1 MNLSKSRKKT
11 NEHFQVG
18 VTVIENIVDHL
29 DRSRVT
35 VLVLS
40 PSYVRDSWCTFELHL
55 AKTRM
60 IEDDLDSAV
69 VIVKGGGGSCAEK
82 NKTLDYVM
90 QVWKC
95 LRWPHSDSEGEE
107 GAHEIR
113 TFYSRLKKSIGTSEA
128 HHKYGVQVS
137 IEC

>member
-29 DRSRVT
+29 DRSRVA

-40 PSYVRDSWCTFELHL
+40 PSFVRDSWCTFVLHL

-69 VIVKGGGGSCAEK
+69 VIVKGGGSTAEK
-82 NKTLDYVM
+82 NRTLDYIM
-90 QVWKC
+90 QIWKC
-95 LRWPHSDSEGEE
+95 LRWPSSEGEE
-107 GAHEIR
+107 CAHERR
-113 TFYSRLKKSIGTSEA
+113 TFYSRLKESIGPSEA
-128 HHKYGVQVS
+128 HHKFGPQVS

>member
-1 MNLSKSRKKT
+1 MKNT
-11 NEHFQVG
+11 TEYFQVG

-29 DRSRVT
+29 DRSRVA

-40 PSYVRDSWCTFELHL
+40 PSFVRDSWCTFELHL

-69 VIVKGGGGSCAEK
+69 VIVKGGGSIAEK
-82 NKTLDYVM
+82 NKTLQYVM
-90 QVWKC
+90 QFWKC
-95 LRWPHSDSEGEE
+95 LQWPSSEGEE
-107 GAHEIR
+107 DEHERR
-113 TFYSRLKKSIGTSEA
+113 TFFTRLNKSIGPSDA
-128 HHKYGVQVS
+128 HLKFGPQVS